1 MYFVLDLHS
10 PCFMSLN
17 HLLTKSVQL
26 HMLPGLCH
34 ASYSWL
40 FPGLLHPHCSHSE
53 AKKGRSLWI
62 LHPHFPQALGGNG
75 RRRKGLT
82 HSCLG
87 PHRAQGRPCLPE
99 TVGVRSTICLITEEP
114 VVSGWNLSLDTF
126 ILTCS
131 ALGKPSK

>member
-1 MYFVLDLHS
+1 MYFELDLHS
-10 PCFMSLN
+10 PHFMFLS
-17 HLLTKSVQL
+17 HLLTKLVQP
-26 HMLPGLCH
+26 HMLLGLCH
-34 ASYSWL
+34 AFYSWL
-40 FPGLLHPHCSHSE
+40 FPGLLHPHCSP
-53 AKKGRSLWI
+53 KKELNLQI
-62 LHPHFPQALGGNG
+62 PQPNLPQAVGGNG

-87 PHRAQGRPCLPE
+87 PHRAQGWPCLPE

-131 ALGKPSK
+131 ALGKLSK